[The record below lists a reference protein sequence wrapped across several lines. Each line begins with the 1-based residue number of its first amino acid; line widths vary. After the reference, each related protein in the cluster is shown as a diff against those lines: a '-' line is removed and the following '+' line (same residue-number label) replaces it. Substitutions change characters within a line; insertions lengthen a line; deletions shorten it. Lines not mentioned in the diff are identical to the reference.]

1 MAEHGKRIRETAA
14 KLQERLTSGIG
25 GLSVTTKANLGDTL
39 SGIAALRE
47 AMKLSPA
54 MEAIRKAQEQT
65 NRFEELSGLGH
76 AGTILQ
82 NLNKEQENVKKAL
95 SGRHSNSDSEEL
107 RKHENNRITTPNL
120 NLNVE
125 RFIPPRFEETAAG
138 RTAARAAEAS
148 EEAAAQLREVA
159 GIIGQMSA
167 HVEKLQT
174 TFIVDVLPQWR
185 KELDDGA
192 NATNANLQ
200 QAKDSLWWTK
210 WAVITS
216 IAVTLATTGWQL
228 SVARMYKLE
237 DDEQQKVTEQL
248 LREQLQAARD
258 LNKQL
263 AADSK
268 LLRDEVAALRQSER
282 AMAGKTPA
290 RADGSQR

>member
-1 MAEHGKRIRETAA
+1 
-14 KLQERLTSGIG
+14 
-25 GLSVTTKANLGDTL
+25 
-39 SGIAALRE
+39 
-47 AMKLSPA
+47 
-54 MEAIRKAQEQT
+54 
-65 NRFEELSGLGH
+65 
-76 AGTILQ
+76 
-82 NLNKEQENVKKAL
+82 
-95 SGRHSNSDSEEL
+95 
-107 RKHENNRITTPNL
+107 
-120 NLNVE
+120 
-125 RFIPPRFEETAAG
+125 
-138 RTAARAAEAS
+138 
-148 EEAAAQLREVA
+148 
-159 GIIGQMSA
+159 MSA